1 MSDHVLCRAGSVTG
15 KSVIQTRLTILF
27 AIFAVGVAFAD
38 TETSLRDGGPP
49 IAIRLAGTDDAASE
63 SKVYIVQLKTPSA
76 AEYHAATT
84 ARLAGTFSKPDVGQL
99 QTAATFNK
107 NSAAIQS
114 HVQVLEKEQAGVIA
128 KAGNNIQQIYS
139 YRYTLNGFAAR
150 MSPAQADKI
159 ENMEEVLH
167 VWEDEVRPLASN
179 YSASFLGLFEAEKGL
194 RGAPGLDGDGV
205 VIGVIDSGIAPEH
218 PALQDKREANRPRAC
233 TSTWGENSL
242 LGKWLCRRYKKME
255 DVQIFDSPENW
266 SGICETGPQ
275 FTAEN
280 CNNKM
285 IGARFFVDGA
295 TATGPIDGGEIYSP
309 RDVDGHGTHTATTAA
324 GNRVKASIFGTFLG
338 NVEGIAPKARIA
350 AYKACWLRPGDTRS
364 SCNTSDL
371 ANAIDMAVADG
382 VHIISYSVGNSMF
395 TVIGPDDVALLA
407 AAKAGVLT
415 AVAAGNEG
423 PIFQTIGSPA
433 GNPAVIT
440 VAAST
445 RDGQHSVEAMQ
456 VKSPPSVAGKYAVK
470 EASFT
475 PRLIDNDPIEG
486 QLILVDDDDVTLPDG
501 SDGTAIDA
509 CQPLIN
515 DSELSGNIALIQ
527 RGGCDFDI
535 KVQNAD
541 NAGAVAAIVIN
552 ISGDPV
558 VMISQSGTADIP
570 ALMIG
575 SADGNLLMDE
585 LNQDQVVDVVLDKS
599 FFLSVTDTANV
610 MAGFSS
616 RGPGPMVDVLKPDV
630 TAPGVNILAGSTPD
644 AANTVSGESYAFLS
658 GTSMSTPQ
666 VAGVAALL
674 KQAHPDWTPAAL
686 KSALMTTAR
695 QDVTLPDGG
704 EAIPFDFGAG
714 HIVPNDANDPG
725 LVFDIT
731 DDEYDAFSCGVASPA
746 ISQARC
752 DELAAAGLSFE
763 ATDLNQ
769 PSITASRLIGQRT
782 VSRRVT
788 NVSDNSETYTAEI
801 VAPPGIGVQ
810 VTPTSLTLG
819 PGQSTSYDVTLT
831 YQSGPQDIF
840 RFGSLTWVSDDHRVR
855 SVLSARPLSVDAPGE
870 IFSFGGSGTLTFPVE
885 FGYSGS
891 YSPNVHGLS
900 LPYIEDGFVDQD
912 PSKTFSFRTVDGV
925 TAHLIDVPADQ
936 LYLRFALFDELTDGN
951 DDLDLYVYYCPD
963 GINCSKIA
971 ESGEAT
977 SREQIDI
984 FVPGAGTYAVF
995 VHGFETDPAGGTG
1008 TFYTLLGW
1016 AFGINDNPGNMSA
1029 VGPMIVNAGT
1039 TEDITVNWNGLAP
1052 DTIYLGAISHNT
1064 PEGLVSITLINI
1076 GN

>member
-1 MSDHVLCRAGSVTG
+1 MSDHVFCPAGTG
-15 KSVIQTRLTILF
+15 KSVNLFRLTIFLATF
-27 AIFAVGVAFAD
+27 AACAAFAG
-38 TETSLRDGGPP
+38 TESSLRDAGPP
-49 IAIRLAGTDDAASE
+49 VAIRLAGTENADND
-63 SKVYIVQLKTPSA
+63 SKVFIVQLKTPSA
-76 AEYHAATT
+76 AEFHAATS
-84 ARLAGTFSKPDVGQL
+84 ARISGAVSKPNVGQL
-99 QTAATFNK
+99 QNATPFDK

-114 HVQVLEKEQAGVIA
+114 HVQILEKEQADVIA
-128 KAGNNIQQIYS
+128 RAGNNIQQIYS

-150 MSPAQADKI
+150 MSAIQANKV
-159 ENMEEVLH
+159 EHMPEVLH
-167 VWEDEVRPLASN
+167 VWEDEVRPLTTN
-179 YSASFLGLFEAEKGL
+179 YSASFLGLFDAEVGL
-194 RGAPGLDGDGV
+194 RGAPGLDGEDV
-205 VIGVIDSGIAPEH
+205 VIGVIDSGIAPDH
-218 PALQDKREANRPRAC
+218 PALKDKREANRPRAC
-233 TSTWGENSL
+233 VSTWGENSL

-255 DVQIFDSPENW
+255 DVQLFGPPENW
-266 SGICETGPQ
+266 NGTCQTGPQ
-275 FTAEN
+275 FAVEN

-285 IGARFFVDGA
+285 IGARFFLDGA
-295 TATGPIDGGEIYSP
+295 AATGPIDAGEIYSP

-324 GNRVKASIFGTFLG
+324 GNKVKASIFGTFLG

-382 VHIISYSVGNSMF
+382 VHIISYSVGNSKL
-395 TVIGPDDVALLA
+395 TVTGPDDVALTA
-407 AAKAGVLT
+407 ATKAGVL
-415 AVAAGNEG
+415 AVVAAGNEG
-423 PIFQTIGSPA
+423 PILQTIGSPA

-445 RDGQHSVEAMQ
+445 RNGQHSVEAMQ
-456 VKSPPSVAGKYAVK
+456 VRSPPSIAGKYAVK

-475 PRLIDNDPIEG
+475 PLLIDNDPIEG
-486 QLILVDDDDVTLPDG
+486 QLILVDDGDVTLPDG
-501 SDGTAIDA
+501 SSGTVIDA

-527 RGGCDFDI
+527 RGGCDFDVKI
-535 KVQNAD
+535 QNAD
-541 NAGAVAAIVIN
+541 NAGAIAAIVIN
-552 ISGDPV
+552 ISGDPI
-558 VMISQSGTADIP
+558 VMIGQPGTADIP

-575 SADGNLLMDE
+575 SADGDLLLDE
-585 LNQDQVVDVVLDKS
+585 LDQDRVVEVVLDKS
-599 FFLSVTDTANV
+599 FFLSVADTANV

-616 RGPGPMVDVLKPDV
+616 RGPGPVLDVLKPDV

-644 AANTVSGESYAFLS
+644 AANTVSGEYFAFLS

-695 QDVTLPDGG
+695 QDVTLPDDTA
-704 EAIPFDFGAG
+704 AIAFDFGAG

-725 LVFDIT
+725 LVFEIT
-731 DDEYDAFSCGVASPA
+731 DDEYDAFSCGITSPA
-746 ISQARC
+746 ISQERC
-752 DELAAAGLSFE
+752 DELAATGLSFE
-763 ATDLNQ
+763 ATNLNQ
-769 PSITASRLIGQRT
+769 PSITASRLIGQKT
-782 VSRRVT
+782 ISRRVT
-788 NVSDNSETYTAEI
+788 NVSENSETYTAEI
-801 VAPPGIGVQ
+801 VAPPGIAVQ
-810 VTPTSLTLG
+810 VVPTSLTLG
-819 PGQSTSYDVTLT
+819 PGQSASYDVTLT

-840 RFGSLTWVSDDHRVR
+840 RFGSLTWVSDEHSVR

-885 FGYSGS
+885 FGYSGN

-912 PSKTFSFRTVDGV
+912 PDKTFTFRTGNGV
-925 TAHLIDVPADQ
+925 TAHLVDVPADQ

-951 DDLDLYVYYCPD
+951 DDLDMYVYYCPD
-963 GINCSKIA
+963 GISCSKIA

-977 SREQIDI
+977 SREQVD
-984 FVPGAGTYAVF
+984 VYLPGAGTYAVF
-995 VHGFETDPAGGTG
+995 VHGFETDPVGGTG
-1008 TFYTLLGW
+1008 AFYTLLGW

-1029 VGPMIVNAGT
+1029 TGPVFVNAGT
-1039 TEDITVNWNGLAP
+1039 TENITVNWNGLAP

>member
-1 MSDHVLCRAGSVTG
+1 
-15 KSVIQTRLTILF
+15 VIQIRLTILL
-27 AIFAVGVAFAD
+27 AIFAAGVVLAD
-38 TETSLRDGGPP
+38 VESSLRDGGPP
-49 IAIRLAGTDDAASE
+49 IAIQLAGADDAAADSR
-63 SKVYIVQLKTPSA
+63 VYIVQLQTPSA
-76 AEYHAATT
+76 AEFHAATS
-84 ARLAGTFSKPDVGQL
+84 ARIAGAFSKPNIGQL
-99 QTAATFNK
+99 RNVVAFDK
-107 NSAAIQS
+107 NSAVIQS
-114 HVQVLEKEQAGVIA
+114 HIQVLEKEQADVIVR
-128 KAGNNIQQIYS
+128 AGNNVQPIYS
-139 YRYTLNGFAAR
+139 YRYALNGFAAR
-150 MSPAQADKI
+150 MSPAQANKV
-159 ENMEEVLH
+159 EHMAEVLH
-167 VWEDEVRPLASN
+167 VWEDEIRPLTSN
-179 YSASFLGLFEAEKGL
+179 YSASFLGLFDAEVGL
-194 RGAPGLDGDGV
+194 RGAPGLSGDGI
-205 VIGVIDSGIAPEH
+205 VIGVIDSGIAPGH

-255 DVQIFDSPENW
+255 DVQIFDAPESWN
-266 SGICETGPQ
+266 GICQTGPQ
-275 FTAEN
+275 FTAQY

-295 TATGPIDGGEIYSP
+295 TATGPIDAGEIYSP

-324 GNRVKASIFGTFLG
+324 GNKVKASIFGTFLG

-382 VHIISYSVGNSMF
+382 VHIISYSVGNSML
-395 TVIGPDDVALLA
+395 TVTGPDDVALMA
-407 AAKAGVLT
+407 ATKAGVL
-415 AVAAGNEG
+415 AVVAAGNEG
-423 PIFQTIGSPA
+423 PILQTIGSPA

-445 RDGQHSVEAMQ
+445 RNGQHSVEAMQ
-456 VKSPPSVAGKYAVK
+456 VKSPPSIAGKYAVR
-470 EASFT
+470 EAAFT
-475 PRLIDNDPIEG
+475 PRLIDNDPLEG

-501 SDGTAIDA
+501 SDGTTIDG

-527 RGGCDFDI
+527 RGGCDFDVKI
-535 KVQNAD
+535 QNAD
-541 NAGAVAAIVIN
+541 DAGAIAAIVIN
-552 ISGDPV
+552 LSGDPI
-558 VMISQSGTADIP
+558 VMIGQSGTSGIP

-575 SADGNLLMDE
+575 SADGDLLLDE
-585 LNQDQVVDVVLDKS
+585 LDQDQVVDLVLDKS
-599 FFLSVTDTANV
+599 FFLSVADTANV

-616 RGPGPMVDVLKPDV
+616 RGPGPLLDILKPDV

-644 AANTVSGESYAFLS
+644 AANTASGEYYAFLS

-695 QDVTLPDGG
+695 QDVTLPDDTA
-704 EAIPFDFGAG
+704 AIPFDFGAG

-725 LVFDIT
+725 LVFEIT

-752 DELAAAGLSFE
+752 DELSTTGLSFD

-788 NVSDNSETYTAEI
+788 NVSETSETYTAEI
-801 VAPPGIGVQ
+801 VAPPGIAVQ
-810 VTPTSLTLG
+810 VVPTSLTLG
-819 PGQSTSYDVTLT
+819 PGQSASYDVTLT

-840 RFGSLTWVSDDHRVR
+840 RFGSLTWTSNEHSVR

-870 IFSFGGSGTLTFPVE
+870 IFSFGGSGTLTFPVV

-891 YSPNVHGLS
+891 YSPDVHGLS

-912 PSKTFSFRTVDGV
+912 PDKTFSFRTGGGV

-936 LYLRFALFDELTDGN
+936 LYLRFALFDELTDGD
-951 DDLDLYVYYCPD
+951 DDLDMYVYYCPD
-963 GINCSKIA
+963 GVNCSKIA

-977 SREQIDI
+977 SREQVDVY
-984 FVPGAGTYAVF
+984 VPGAGTYAVF
-995 VHGFETDPAGGTG
+995 IHGFETDPAGGTG
-1008 TFYTLLGW
+1008 AFYTLLGW
-1016 AFGINDNPGNMSA
+1016 AFGINDNPGNMST
-1029 VGPMIVNAGT
+1029 VGPVFVNAGT

>member
-1 MSDHVLCRAGSVTG
+1 MYSAIEAWGTG
-15 KSVIQTRLTILF
+15 KSVIQIRLTLLLT
-27 AIFAVGVAFAD
+27 IFAAGAAIAD
-38 TETSLRDGGPP
+38 SDSPLRDGGPP
-49 IAIRLAGTDDAASE
+49 IAIRLAGTEDAASE
-63 SKVYIVQLKTPSA
+63 SRVYIVQLRTPSA
-76 AEYHAATT
+76 AEYHAT
-84 ARLAGTFSKPDVGQL
+84 AAARIAGTFSKPTVGQL
-99 QTAATFNK
+99 QSTATFDK
-107 NSAAIQS
+107 SSAAIQS
-114 HVQVLEKEQAGVIA
+114 HVQVLEKEQAEVLA
-128 KAGNNIQQIYS
+128 KAGSNIQQLYS
-139 YRYTLNGFAAR
+139 YRYALNGFAAK
-150 MSPAQADKI
+150 MSPAQANKI
-159 ENMEEVLH
+159 EHMAEVLH
-167 VWEDEVRPLASN
+167 VWEDEVRPLTSN
-179 YSASFLGLFEAEKGL
+179 YSASFLGLFDAETGL
-194 RGAPGLDGDGV
+194 RGAPGLDGDGI
-205 VIGVIDSGIAPEH
+205 VIGVIDSGIAPDH
-218 PALQDKREANRPRAC
+218 PALQDKREAYQPRAC
-233 TSTWGENSL
+233 LSSWGQNSL
-242 LGKWLCRRYKKME
+242 LGKWLCRRYRKME
-255 DVQIFDSPENW
+255 DVQIFDPPENW
-266 SGICETGPQ
+266 NGTCQTGAQ
-275 FTAEN
+275 FTAQN

-295 TATGPIDGGEIYSP
+295 RATGPIDAGEIYSA
-309 RDVDGHGTHTATTAA
+309 RDVDGHGTHIATTAA
-324 GNRVKASIFGTFLG
+324 GNKVKASIFGTFLG
-338 NVEGIAPKARIA
+338 NVEGIAPRARIA
-350 AYKACWLRPGDTRS
+350 VYKACWLRPGDTRS

-382 VHIISYSVGNSMF
+382 VHIINYSVGNSMF
-395 TVIGPDDVALLA
+395 TVTGPDDVALLA

-415 AVAAGNEG
+415 VVAAGNEG
-423 PIFQTIGSPA
+423 PVFQTIGSPA

-440 VAAST
+440 VAASS
-445 RDGQHSVEAMQ
+445 RDGQHSLEAMQ

-501 SDGTAIDA
+501 STGTAIDA
-509 CQPLIN
+509 CQALVN
-515 DSELSGNIALIQ
+515 NSELSGNIALIQ
-527 RGGCDFDI
+527 RGGCDFDVKI
-535 KVQNAD
+535 QNAGD
-541 NAGAVAAIVIN
+541 AGAAAAIVIN
-552 ISGDPV
+552 LSGDPV
-558 VMISQSGTADIP
+558 VMIGQSGTTDIP
-570 ALMIG
+570 ALMLG
-575 SADGNLLMDE
+575 SADGDLLLDK
-585 LNQDQVVDVVLDKS
+585 LDRGQVVDVVLDKS
-599 FFLSVTDTANV
+599 FFLSVADTANV

-616 RGPGPMVDVLKPDV
+616 RGPGPLVDVLKPDV

-644 AANTVSGESYAFLS
+644 AANTVSGEFFAFQS
-658 GTSMSTPQ
+658 GTSMATPQ

-674 KQAHPDWTPAAL
+674 KQAHPDWTPAAI

-695 QDVTLPDGG
+695 QDITLPDGSD
-704 EAIPFDFGAG
+704 AIPFDFGNG

-725 LVFDIT
+725 LVFEIT

-752 DELAAAGLSFE
+752 DELAATGLSFA

-769 PSITASRLIGQRT
+769 PSITASRLIGQKT

-788 NVSDNSETYTAEI
+788 NVSENSETYTAEI
-801 VAPPGIGVQ
+801 IAPPGIAVQ
-810 VTPTSLTLG
+810 VTPTSLTLA

-840 RFGSLTWVSDDHRVR
+840 RFGSLTWVSDKHSVR
-855 SVLSARPLSVDAPGE
+855 TVLSARPLSVDAPGE

-885 FGYSGS
+885 FGYTGN
-891 YSPNVHGLS
+891 YSANVHGLS

-912 PSKTFSFRTVDGV
+912 PDKTFSFRTGGGV
-925 TAHLIDVPADQ
+925 TAHLVDVPADQ

-951 DDLDLYVYYCPD
+951 DDLDLYLYYCPD

-977 SREQIDI
+977 SREQIDVS
-984 FVPGAGTYAVF
+984 VPGAGTYAVL

-1029 VGPMIVNAGT
+1029 VGPVFVSAGT
-1039 TEDITVNWNGLAP
+1039 TQEITVNWNNLAP